1 MLRIAFLFPG
11 QGSQYKG
18 MFGSHW
24 KLDPLIGRT
33 FEEASDALG
42 FDLYALCAEASEAVL
57 AEPQHAQPAL
67 LAAGVAAYRAWTAS
81 TGAAPV
87 VFAGHSLGEY
97 TALACAGAIPFR
109 DAVGIVRE
117 RGLLMREAA
126 LGRAGGMLA
135 ASGMPAAQAEAML
148 ASMPQF
154 AEELAIACYNSE
166 RQQVF
171 AGSEAALGAMEQALL
186 AYGARPHRLKVGAA
200 FHSPLMKEPARRLES
215 VLRERAGR
223 FMPPAAPVICN
234 VAAEPYEASVEAIVQ
249 GLVRQMTEPV
259 RWRQSMIRL
268 DSLGIDL
275 AIDSGPQRTLKHLLL
290 QDDPTAAALAC
301 DAPDDHAMLFSSGW
315 RPQAGRRSSIRLL
328 EACLAAATAARN
340 RNGDLQTYREG
351 VVRPYKELEAL
362 ALQAERQG
370 REPTVHEV
378 RQGLRLLDRILTAK
392 GVEDAERHA
401 ATNAIRDAIHRKEGT
416 LL

>member
-1 MLRIAFLFPG
+1 MRIAFLFPG

-24 KLDPLIGRT
+24 KTAPLIRQT

-42 FDLYALCAEASEAVL
+42 YDLYALCAEASEAEL

-67 LAAGVAAYRAWTAS
+67 LAAGVAAYRSWTAC
-81 TGAAPV
+81 TGIAAAA
-87 VFAGHSLGEY
+87 FAGHSLGEY

-109 DAVGIVRE
+109 DAVEIVRE
-117 RGLLMREAA
+117 RGLLMRQAA
-126 LGRAGGMLA
+126 AGRAGGMLA
-135 ASGMPAAQAEAML
+135 ASGMTAVQAEAML
-148 ASMPQF
+148 AGMPQF

-171 AGSEAALGAMEQALL
+171 AGSEVALQAVEQALL
-186 AYGARPHRLKVGAA
+186 ACGARPHRLKVGAA
-200 FHSPLMKEPARRLES
+200 FHSPLMAEAAGRLEA
-215 VLRERAGR
+215 VLQERSGR
-223 FMPPAAPVICN
+223 FMPPAAPVISN
-234 VAAEPYEASVEAIVQ
+234 VSAEPHAASGETVIP

-259 RWRQSMIRL
+259 RWRQSMTHL

-290 QDDPTAAALAC
+290 QDDPSAAALAC
-301 DAPDDHAMLFSSGW
+301 DAPDDHAMLFASGW
-315 RPQAGRRSSIRLL
+315 RQQAGRRSSIRLL

-340 RNGDLQTYREG
+340 RNGDLPSYREG

-362 ALQAERQG
+362 ALLAERQG
-370 REPTVHEV
+370 REPTVREV
-378 RQGLRLLDRILTAK
+378 REGLRLLDRILTAK
-392 GVEDAERHA
+392 GVERAERHA

-416 LL
+416 FI